1 MSSTAAA
8 IAPAVTSAP
17 VKANGPDGGG
27 GAGEVGSMVGGGD
40 VVRDVEG
47 EGEGLGVWAAVTTAS
62 SVSVTAGPVGG
73 VPVTLPTLVMLPAFR
88 SAWVVV

>member
-27 GAGEVGSMVGGGD
+27 GAGEVGSMVDGG
-40 VVRDVEG
+40 DVEG
-47 EGEGLGVWAAVTTAS
+47 EGEGLGVWSAVTSAS
-62 SVSVTAGPVGG
+62 SVSVTTGPVGG
-73 VPVTLPTLVMLPAFR
+73 VPATLPTLVMLPASR